1 MQIALQS
8 YNSFAQ
14 FIGSY
19 LFDLFTVQRTNTKA
33 KKRQKKFAEA
43 IAHDIF
49 PVALF
54 PFYISIESMASIEK

>member
-33 KKRQKKFAEA
+33 KKRQKKFA
-43 IAHDIF
+43 
-49 PVALF
+49 V
-54 PFYISIESMASIEK
+54 KR